1 MEGRELMQR
10 VKRNDSYRPDPDR
23 YENAEFRRAGR
34 SGLKLSV
41 VSLGLWHNFGSSDD
55 YENMREMVFTAF
67 DCGITVFDIANN
79 YGPSSGSAERNFG
92 SILARD
98 LASYRDEMII
108 TTKAGYGAWK
118 GPYGGGDGSRKH
130 LVSSLDRSLK
140 NLGLEYVD
148 IFYHHRPDPDTPLEE
163 TCLALKYIVDSGR
176 ALYVGISNY
185 GCERTRDICAMLRE
199 LRVPFVLTQM
209 PYSIF
214 ERKIEREGIKALA
227 EEEGFAVTAYSPLAQ
242 GLLTDKYLCGIP
254 AGSRMERDYF
264 LKKAA
269 LTEEKLA
276 QIKALNELA
285 AQRGQTLAEMA
296 LSWAIRDGSVASVI
310 IGASSPQQIRQ
321 NVKLNSSF
329 TAEELKRIDTLSGN

>member
-34 SGLKLSV
+34 SGLKLSA

-148 IFYHHRPDPDTPLEE
+148 IFYHHRPDPDTPLE
-163 TCLALKYIVDSGR
+163 
-176 ALYVGISNY
+176 
-185 GCERTRDICAMLRE
+185 
-199 LRVPFVLTQM
+199 
-209 PYSIF
+209 
-214 ERKIEREGIKALA
+214 
-227 EEEGFAVTAYSPLAQ
+227 
-242 GLLTDKYLCGIP
+242 
-254 AGSRMERDYF
+254 
-264 LKKAA
+264 
-269 LTEEKLA
+269 
-276 QIKALNELA
+276 
-285 AQRGQTLAEMA
+285 
-296 LSWAIRDGSVASVI
+296 
-310 IGASSPQQIRQ
+310 
-321 NVKLNSSF
+321 
-329 TAEELKRIDTLSGN
+329 